1 MIQLTQTT
9 IDQMESEAIALVE
22 FSAPWCVYCKRLG
35 PTMKMVEKEHGD
47 IPMYE
52 CNIDDME
59 AYSDSH
65 GIDTIPTLMLF
76 TNGQTKASI
85 VNPGSKA
92 IIDQWLKEN
101 L

>member
-1 MIQLTQTT
+1 MIQLNDNN
-9 IDQMESEAIALVE
+9 IHDMESETIALVE

-35 PTMKMVEKEHGD
+35 PTMKMVEKEHAD

-59 AYSDSH
+59 AYSDAH

-76 TNGQTKASI
+76 DHGQTKASI
-85 VNPGSKA
+85 VNPSSKA

-101 L
+101 V

>member
-1 MIQLTQTT
+1 MINLNESTLKE
-9 IDQMESEAIALVE
+9 MESKEVALVE

-35 PTMKMVEKEHGD
+35 PTMKVVEKENPQLP
-47 IPMYE
+47 IYE
-52 CNIDDME
+52 CNIDEME
-59 AYSDSH
+59 NYSDAM

-76 TNGQTKASI
+76 NHGQTKASI

-92 IIDQWLKEN
+92 IIDQWLKDN

>member
-1 MIQLTQTT
+1 MINLNESTLKE
-9 IDQMESEAIALVE
+9 MESKGVALVE

-35 PTMKMVEKEHGD
+35 PTMKVVEKENPQLP
-47 IPMYE
+47 IYE
-52 CNIDDME
+52 CNIDEME
-59 AYSDSH
+59 SYSDAM

-76 TNGQTKASI
+76 NHGQTKASI

-92 IIDQWLKEN
+92 IIDQWLKDN